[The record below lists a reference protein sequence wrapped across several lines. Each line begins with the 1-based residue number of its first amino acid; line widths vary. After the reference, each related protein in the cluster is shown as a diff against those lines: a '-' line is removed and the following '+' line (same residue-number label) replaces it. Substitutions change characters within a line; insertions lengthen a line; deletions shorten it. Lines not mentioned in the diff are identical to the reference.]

1 MMARSVSSIG
11 GNKLGLVSAANISA
25 EVAYAPTIEEICLYG
40 LDESGMIDKY
50 ARDLKEVEQ
59 REGKAYLVELM
70 KQTSFGYGYGW
81 QNWVRS
87 TAIDE
92 SATYYYETATKIASL
107 LHRRVASA
115 NAADK
120 PHYEAMLF
128 AVQQMLGRK

>member
-1 MMARSVSSIG
+1 MMSRSVASIG

-25 EVAYAPTIEEICLYG
+25 EVAYAPTIEEIYLYG

-92 SATYYYETATKIASL
+92 SCYL
-107 LHRRVASA
+107 LLR
-115 NAADK
+115 NGD
-120 PHYEAMLF
+120 
-128 AVQQMLGRK
+128 